1 MKLSTKARYAVL
13 ALVDLVMNSKK
24 VQGKFV
30 PISLID
36 IAERQNIS
44 QQYLEQL
51 FSKLRRADV
60 VKSVR
65 GQNGGY
71 FLAAPSCDFSISQIV
86 DAVDEPIKSTK
97 CDPNSDLSCQGKHSK
112 CLSHHLWIGMEK
124 TIRTYLNTVTL
135 KDVVDQRPMPLS
147 ILTHASHNDDTIQ
160 EACHV
165 L

>member
-13 ALVDLVMNSKK
+13 ALVDLAMNSKE
-24 VQGKFV
+24 VGGKRV

-36 IAERQNIS
+36 IASRQELS

-51 FSKLRRADV
+51 FSKLRRANI

-71 FLAAPSCDFSISQIV
+71 FFAIPPTDCSISDIV

-97 CDPNSDLSCQGKHSK
+97 CNPNSNISCQGKNSK
-112 CLSHHLWIGMEK
+112 CLSHNLWVGMEQ
-124 TIRTYLNTVTL
+124 TIRSYLQTVTL
-135 KDVVDQRPMPLS
+135 DDVINQRPMPIS
-147 ILTHASHNDDTIQ
+147 ILTQAPQGENTGKYSH
-160 EACHV
+160 V
-165 L
+165 S